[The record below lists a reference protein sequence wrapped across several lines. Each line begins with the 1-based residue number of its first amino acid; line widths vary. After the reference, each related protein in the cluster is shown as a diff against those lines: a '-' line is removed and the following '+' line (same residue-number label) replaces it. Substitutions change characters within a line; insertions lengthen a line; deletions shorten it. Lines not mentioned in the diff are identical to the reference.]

1 MRYRLPAVMLCYVAT
16 RVSGTN
22 LMSVSIHIIGLGV
35 SEKSDLNNKAQAA
48 LADAQ
53 WVIASPRQLN
63 VVEDL
68 LTEQQTKHLPPLSEL
83 LTWISELDAPD
94 TFEHT
99 SIAVLASG
107 DPLFYGI
114 GAWFGRHF
122 SKEQIHFYPAVSSI
136 QAACHEMGLSLQD
149 VDVLSLHGRPLQK
162 IRSHIKQNQTLV
174 ILTDKNSMPKALAK
188 ECINA
193 GFAQSTITVCELL
206 GYEKQKVRSFIASE
220 LVNLN
225 IEFDAL
231 HVSVIKTYGA
241 GNHLPEFPG
250 IADEYFV
257 TGSLAGKGMITK
269 REVRLNIL
277 SLLQPANE
285 DVIWDI
291 GAGCGSVAVELAY
304 WNKKCQVHA
313 IEHHPERLTCLEENR
328 QKFGVVSNLRVVA
341 GRAPIALAGLPNPK
355 KVFIGGSDG
364 ELSELLT
371 LVWGMLPEGGVL
383 VASSVMETSKQ
394 VLLQFLQI
402 RDQIKDSINE
412 TSQIAMSHGGTL
424 AGQLLYRPALP
435 VTLFK
440 FVKLSE
446 VFDV

>member
-1 MRYRLPAVMLCYVAT
+1 
-16 RVSGTN
+16 
-22 LMSVSIHIIGLGV
+22 MSLSIHIIGLGV
-35 SEKSDLNNKAQAA
+35 NQSAELTGQAQLA
-48 LADAQ
+48 LSGAQ

-63 VVEDL
+63 VVEEL
-68 LTEQQTKHLPPLSEL
+68 LTEQQTKHLPPLPEL
-83 LTWISELDAPD
+83 LTWMNDLAEVSGTSEP
-94 TFEHT
+94 
-99 SIAVLASG
+99 INIVVLASG

-122 SKEQIHFYPAVSSI
+122 SKECIRFYPAVSSI
-136 QAACHEMGLSLQD
+136 QVACHELGLSLQD

-162 IRSHIKQNQTLV
+162 IRSQIKQNQTLV
-174 ILTDKNSMPKALAK
+174 ILTDKNSFPQALAH
-188 ECINA
+188 ECIHA
-193 GFAQSTITVCELL
+193 GFAQSTITVCEAL

-220 LVNLN
+220 LVHSG

-231 HVSVIKTYGA
+231 HVSVIQTKGP
-241 GNHLPEFPG
+241 GQKLPEFPG
-250 IADEYFV
+250 ISDEWFI
-257 TGSLAGKGMITK
+257 TDGPAGKGMITK

-304 WNKKCQVHA
+304 WNNKCQVHA
-313 IEHHPERLTCLEENR
+313 IEHHPERLACLEGNR
-328 QKFGVVSNLRVVA
+328 QKFGVVANLTVAA
-341 GRAPIALAGLPNPK
+341 GRAPAILVDIPAPN

-364 ELSELLT
+364 KLPELLDQIWN
-371 LVWGMLPEGGVL
+371 LLPEGGVL

-394 VLLQFLQI
+394 SLIQFLQT
-402 RDQIKDSINE
+402 RDQLNDSLNE
-412 TSQIAMSHGGTL
+412 TSQIAVSRGGAL

-440 FVKLSE
+440 FVKQGKELN
-446 VFDV
+446 V

>member
-1 MRYRLPAVMLCYVAT
+1 M
-16 RVSGTN
+16 N
-22 LMSVSIHIIGLGV
+22 VSIHIIGLGV
-35 SEKSDLNNKAQAA
+35 HQNAELTGQAQRA
-48 LADAQ
+48 LRSAQ

-68 LTEQQTKHLPPLSEL
+68 LTEQKTKHLPPLSEL
-83 LTWISELDAPD
+83 LTWMNDLAEVSG
-94 TFEHT
+94 T
-99 SIAVLASG
+99 SKPINIAVLASG

-122 SKEQIHFYPAVSSI
+122 SKEYISFYPAVSSI
-136 QAACHEMGLSLQD
+136 QVACHELGLSLQD

-162 IRSHIKQNQTLV
+162 IRSQIKQNQTLV
-174 ILTDKNSMPKALAK
+174 ILTDKNSLPPALAK
-188 ECINA
+188 ECIDA
-193 GFAQSTITVCELL
+193 GFAQSTVTVCEAL

-220 LVNLN
+220 LADSD

-231 HVSVIKTYGA
+231 HVSVIQTKGP
-241 GNHLPEFPG
+241 GQQLPEFPG
-250 IADEYFV
+250 ISDDWFI
-257 TGSLAGKGMITK
+257 TDGPAGKGMITK

-277 SLLQPANE
+277 CLLQPANE

-304 WNKKCQVHA
+304 WNNKCQVHA
-313 IEHHPERLTCLEENR
+313 IEHHSERLTCLESNR
-328 QKFGVVSNLRVVA
+328 QKFGVVANLSVVA
-341 GRAPIALAGLPNPK
+341 GRAPAILDDIPAPN

-364 ELSELLT
+364 ELPELLEQ
-371 LVWGMLPEGGVL
+371 VWNLLPKGGVL

-394 VLLQFLQI
+394 VLIGFLQT
-402 RDQIKDSINE
+402 RDQLKDSLNE
-412 TSQIAMSHGGTL
+412 TSQIAVSRGGTL

-440 FVKLSE
+440 FVKQGKAIN
-446 VFDV
+446 V